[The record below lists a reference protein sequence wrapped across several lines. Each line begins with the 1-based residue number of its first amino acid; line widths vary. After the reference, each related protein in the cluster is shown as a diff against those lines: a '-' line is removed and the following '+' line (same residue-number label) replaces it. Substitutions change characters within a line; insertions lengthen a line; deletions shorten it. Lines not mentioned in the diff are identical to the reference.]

1 MAPAF
6 DSLAQGFP
14 WLIFYLLTV
23 ALIYVLGVFVYVKLT
38 PHKEFALVG
47 QGNMA
52 AAVHLGALV
61 ISLSLPLA
69 ACLVSKISLF
79 DTAVWGTF
87 SVALQLFLFRL
98 TDAIFRGMPDL
109 IQRDVVPPALVLASF
124 KLAGS
129 IILAFAIAG

>member
-1 MAPAF
+1 MGPVF

-23 ALIYVLGVFVYVKLT
+23 AAIYVVGVFAYVKLT

-52 AAVHLGALV
+52 AAVHLSALIV
-61 ISLSLPLA
+61 SLALPLA
-69 ACLVSKISLF
+69 ACLINKISLW
-79 DTAVWGTF
+79 DVGIWGTF
-87 SVALQLFLFRL
+87 SVAMQLFLFRL
-98 TDAIFRGMPDL
+98 TDAIFRGMPEL
-109 IQRDVVPPALVLASF
+109 IERDVVAPALVLAAF

-129 IILAFAIAG
+129 LILAFAIAG